1 MKKNLLFV
9 IPSLAAGGGEKS
21 LINLLSQVDYNSY
34 NVDLLLFHKSGVFL
48 NVLPK
53 QVNIVEPL
61 GDYQTFK
68 YSLNRSVRKF
78 IRSRKIQLA
87 YVRLTFALKN
97 RIIKDTSKAEQYTW
111 KYQSESMDILEKEY
125 DTAIGYLEKSSIYF
139 VVDKVKSK
147 RKIGWIH
154 TNYTNSG
161 MDHHFDQPYFNQ
173 LDQIVTVSEECAKSL
188 KENFRGIGN
197 KVKVIYN
204 IVSPTLIHKLS
215 DSSIKDSFCTEQNE
229 IILMTIARLSHEK
242 GLDIAIRSCEQ
253 LVDKGY
259 NIKWHVIGEGNE
271 RNKLEEMIKKRELE
285 DHFKLLGLREN
296 PYPYLKKADIYIQPS
311 RYEGKSIA
319 IDEAKI
325 LHKPIIVTNYETA
338 KDQITNEINGLIVD
352 MNEQGLSEGIERL
365 IQNQDFKHSFINNL
379 SNEQLG
385 TENEINKLYE
395 II

>member
-9 IPSLAAGGGEKS
+9 MPSLSAGGGEKS
-21 LINLLSQVDYNSY
+21 LVNLLSQVDYNSY
-34 NVDLLLFHKSGVFL
+34 NVDLLLFHKNGIFL
-48 NVLPK
+48 NLLPK
-53 QVNIVEPL
+53 QVNVIEPL
-61 GDYQTFK
+61 GDYTTFK
-68 YSLNRSVRKF
+68 YPLNHAVRKF
-78 IRSRKIQLA
+78 IKKNKFHLA
-87 YVRLTFALKN
+87 LGRLIFALKN
-97 RIIKDTSKAEQYTW
+97 RAIKDTSRAEQYTW
-111 KYQSESMDILEKEY
+111 KYQSRSINVLEKEY
-125 DTAIGYLEKSSIYF
+125 DAAIGYLEKSAIYF

-161 MDHHFDQPYFNQ
+161 MDGYFDQPYFNQ
-173 LDQIVTVSEECAKSL
+173 LNQIVTVSEECARSL
-188 KENFRGIGN
+188 NENFKGIDD

-204 IVSPTLIHKLS
+204 IVSPTLIHQLA
-215 DSSIKDSFCTEQNE
+215 DNPIKDSLSAGPNE
-229 IILMTIARLSHEK
+229 TSLITIARLSYEK
-242 GLDIAIRSCEQ
+242 GIDIAIRACEK
-253 LVDKGY
+253 LVNKGY
-259 NIKWHVIGEGNE
+259 KIKWHVLGEGNE
-271 RNKLEEMIKKRELE
+271 RDRLEEMIRKKGLE
-285 DHFKLLGLREN
+285 DHFILLGLREN
-296 PYPYLKKADIYIQPS
+296 PYPYVKMGDIYIQPS

-352 MNEQGLSEGIERL
+352 MTEKGLSEGIERL
-365 IQNQDFKHSFINNL
+365 IQKQDLKRSLINNL